1 MPMLLGRGVP
11 VESVS
16 LYFHD
21 HPMARLR
28 KNDLV
33 PIDFP
38 EFMAVL
44 AHEMTSSHHEADG
57 TVGYLLTASAAEGDA
72 L

>member
-1 MPMLLGRGVP
+1 MPMLLGRGLRI
-11 VESVS
+11 ESVS

-28 KNDLV
+28 KNELA

-38 EFMAVL
+38 EFVAVL
-44 AHEMTSSHHEADG
+44 AHKMRSGHHEANG
-57 TVGYLLTASAAEGDA
+57 TVG
-72 L
+72 